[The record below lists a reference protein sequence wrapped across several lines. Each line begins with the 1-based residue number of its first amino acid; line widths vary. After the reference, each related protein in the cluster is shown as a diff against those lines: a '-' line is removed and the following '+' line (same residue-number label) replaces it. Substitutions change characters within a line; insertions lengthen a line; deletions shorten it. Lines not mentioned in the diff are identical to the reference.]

1 MPPMSP
7 NEKKLRLVLSG
18 LLGVPS
24 DSISDATSKDTVDAW
39 DSVKHLNIVLTLEE
53 QFGVSFDE
61 EVAFEIESV
70 PQIRTALINCGV
82 AF

>member
-1 MPPMSP
+1 MSP
-7 NEKKLRLVLSG
+7 NEQKLRRVLSG

-24 DSISDATSKDTVDAW
+24 DSISDATSKETVDAW
-39 DSVKHLNIVLTLEE
+39 DSVKHLNVVLTLEE

-61 EVAFEIESV
+61 EVALEMENV
-70 PQIRTALINCGV
+70 PQIRAALTNCGV

>member
-1 MPPMSP
+1 MSP
-7 NEKKLRLVLSG
+7 NEQKLRLVLSG
-18 LLGVPS
+18 LLGVSS
-24 DSISDATSKDTVDAW
+24 DSISDATSKDTMDAW

-61 EVAFEIESV
+61 QVALEIESV

>member
-1 MPPMSP
+1 MPTMSP
-7 NEKKLRLVLSG
+7 NEEKLRLVLSG

>member
-1 MPPMSP
+1 MPTMSP

-18 LLGVPS
+18 LLGVSS
-24 DSISDATSKDTVDAW
+24 DSISDETSKDTVDAW

-61 EVAFEIESV
+61 QVAFEIESV

>member
-1 MPPMSP
+1 MSP
-7 NEKKLRLVLSG
+7 NEKKLRFVLSG
-18 LLGVPS
+18 LLGVSS
-24 DSISDATSKDTVDAW
+24 DSISDETSKETVDSW

-61 EVAFEIESV
+61 QVALEMENV
-70 PQIRTALINCGV
+70 PQIRAALTNCGV

>member
-1 MPPMSP
+1 MSP

-24 DSISDATSKDTVDAW
+24 DSIGDETSKETVDAW

-53 QFGVSFDE
+53 HFGVSFDE
-61 EVAFEIESV
+61 QVALEMENV
-70 PQIRTALINCGV
+70 PQIRTALINCGI

>member
-1 MPPMSP
+1 MSP
-7 NEKKLRLVLSG
+7 NETKLRLVLSS

-24 DSISDATSKDTVDAW
+24 DSISDETSKETVGTW

-61 EVAFEIESV
+61 EVALEIESV
-70 PQIRTALINCGV
+70 PQIRAALINCGV
-82 AF
+82 GF

>member
-1 MPPMSP
+1 MPTMSP

-18 LLGVPS
+18 LLGVS
-24 DSISDATSKDTVDAW
+24 SETISDETSKDTVDAW

-61 EVAFEIESV
+61 EVALEIASV

>member
-1 MPPMSP
+1 MSP

-24 DSISDATSKDTVDAW
+24 DSISDATSKETVDAW

-53 QFGVSFDE
+53 QFGISFDE
-61 EVAFEIESV
+61 QVALEMENV
-70 PQIRTALINCGV
+70 PQIRTALINCGI

>member
-1 MPPMSP
+1 MPP

-24 DSISDATSKDTVDAW
+24 NSISDDTSKETVDAW

-61 EVAFEIESV
+61 QVALEMENV
-70 PQIRTALINCGV
+70 PQIRAALTNCGV

>member
-1 MPPMSP
+1 MSP

-24 DSISDATSKDTVDAW
+24 DSIGDGTSKETVDAW
-39 DSVKHLNIVLTLEE
+39 DSVKHLKIVLTLEE
-53 QFGVSFDE
+53 QFNVSFDE
-61 EVAFEIESV
+61 QVALEMENV
-70 PQIRTALINCGV
+70 PQIRTALINCGI

>member
-1 MPPMSP
+1 
-7 NEKKLRLVLSG
+7 
-18 LLGVPS
+18 LGVPFER
-24 DSISDATSKDTVDAW
+24 ISDQTSKDTVDAW

-61 EVAFEIESV
+61 QVALEIESL
-70 PQIRTALINCGV
+70 PLIRTALTNCGV

>member
-1 MPPMSP
+1 MSP

-24 DSISDATSKDTVDAW
+24 DSISDGTSKETVDAW

-53 QFGVSFDE
+53 QFSVSFDE
-61 EVAFEIESV
+61 QVALEMDDV
-70 PQIRTALINCGV
+70 PQIRAALVNCGV